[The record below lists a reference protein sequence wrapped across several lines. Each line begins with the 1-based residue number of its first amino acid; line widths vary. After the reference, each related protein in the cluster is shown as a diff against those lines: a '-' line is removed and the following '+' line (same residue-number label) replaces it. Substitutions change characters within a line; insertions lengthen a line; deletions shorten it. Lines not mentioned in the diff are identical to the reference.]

1 MSVASKALSAASKAC
16 QQLVKHYQQQSVGE
30 IPKRSDVIYD
40 LSICTQT
47 YNAHTYRRASEC
59 VCIVE
64 KHSGGRHLLKMR
76 ASTEINTM
84 YKHALLAPDNAV
96 LAADV
101 PY

>member
-1 MSVASKALSAASKAC
+1 MSAASKALSAASKAC

-30 IPKRSDVIYD
+30 IPKRSDVIYY

-64 KHSGGRHLLKMR
+64 KTLRR
-76 ASTEINTM
+76 EASS
-84 YKHALLAPDNAV
+84 KNACIHRNKYNV
-96 LAADV
+96 
-101 PY
+101 